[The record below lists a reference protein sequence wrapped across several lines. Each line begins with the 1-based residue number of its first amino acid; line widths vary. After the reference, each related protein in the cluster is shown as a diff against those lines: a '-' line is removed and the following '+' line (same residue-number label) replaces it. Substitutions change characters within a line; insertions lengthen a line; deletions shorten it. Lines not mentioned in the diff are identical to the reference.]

1 MAKLMAD
8 LIAMTVVLLRALKLV
23 QVLTLELLVKK
34 GRQMVSPM
42 EKLLAKMIE
51 LLMME
56 DLILL
61 AQDFVMVVLR
71 LMGGNLIYQ

>member
-8 LIAMTVVLLRALKLV
+8 LIAMRALKLV